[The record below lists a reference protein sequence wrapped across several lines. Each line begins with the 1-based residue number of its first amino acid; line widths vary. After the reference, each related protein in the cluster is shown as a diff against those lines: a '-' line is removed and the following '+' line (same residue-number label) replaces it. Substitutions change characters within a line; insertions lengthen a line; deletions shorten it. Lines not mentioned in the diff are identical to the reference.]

1 MTRSPLL
8 RRLASL
14 LVVLLLALPAH
25 ATWSIVVVNHRTGE
39 VAVASA
45 TCLAGFNLAFFV
57 PVVVPGH
64 GAAAAQAVV
73 DRPAI
78 IRPVMYAGLLADVPP
93 ADVLDDVIATGASIP
108 NRQVG
113 IAGFAG
119 APVSFSGRQVGLA
132 IGNVTGTAGDL
143 SYAIQ
148 GNVIT
153 DELVC
158 LAAEQALISTPGD
171 LGQRMMAA
179 MEAARALGGDGRC
192 SCSEGNPTACGAPPP
207 SFQKSAHV
215 GFVIVSRVGDAD
227 PGCILQLPGCA
238 AGDYYLD
245 VRFNGGSSDSDPVFV
260 LQDLYADWRA
270 ERAGHP
276 DHVLTEVQ
284 ASVQALPADGRAQAR
299 VRIAL
304 RDVEGARITQGG
316 AKLTA
321 LVVDDSGARGGALL
335 DVGPAFDR
343 GDGTYELP
351 LTAGTRVGTARL
363 EITVDD
369 GSGAV
374 RLYPD
379 VRVALDAPA
388 PLHSG
393 FAQVSASAGARVPFT
408 LDLPGAVGRPYL
420 VMGSASG
427 SVPGMTFAGVHV
439 PLNVDELLVRSM
451 RNANNARFPNTR
463 SVLDGTGWAQG
474 ALDAPPGLL
483 RNLVG
488 HRLDWA
494 AVWRD
499 ASGGFHATDAVSF
512 VVVP

>member
-45 TCLAGFNLAFFV
+45 TCVPDVNLDEIVGVVIPGVAAGAVQAFV
-57 PVVVPGH
+57 DDGNRVLMYDSLRAGLTPAETLEILTTIGTGPPLRQYGM
-64 GAAAAQAVV
+64 AAFSGPAASYSGNRTLVA
-73 DRPAI
+73 RPA
-78 IRPVMYAGLLADVPP
+78 L
-93 ADVLDDVIATGASIP
+93 TG
-108 NRQVG
+108 
-113 IAGFAG
+113 
-119 APVSFSGRQVGLA
+119 SF
-132 IGNVTGTAGDL
+132 GDL

-148 GNVIT
+148 GNILVD
-153 DELVC
+153 DEVALVAE
-158 LAAEQALISTPGD
+158 AALVETPGD
-171 LGQRMMAA
+171 LGQKLLAA
-179 MEAARALGGDGRC
+179 MLAARDRGGDGRC
-192 SCSEGNPTACGAPPP
+192 SCGHGNPPSCGEPPP
-207 SFQKSAHV
+207 DFRKAAHS
-215 GFVIVSRVGDAD
+215 GFLIVARVGDTD
-227 PGCILQLPGCA
+227 GGCGANGCA
-238 AGDYYLD
+238 RGDYYLHLRD
-245 VRFNGGSSDSDPVFV
+245 RGRSLDPDPVFV
-260 LQDLYADWRA
+260 IRDLYADWRA

-276 DHVLTEVQ
+276 DHVLTEVK

-393 FAQVSASAGARVPFT
+393 FAQVSASEGARVPFT

-439 PLNVDELLVRSM
+439 PLNVDELVVRSM

-512 VVVP
+512 VVGP